1 MVKKIALAI
10 AAVLGVAV
18 VVILGLA
25 STKPD
30 VMVIERSAVIK
41 APPEKL
47 FAKVNNLH
55 SWIEW
60 SPYEALDPKV
70 KRTFSGPDAG
80 KGAVYAW
87 DGNNDVGAGSM
98 EITEITEPSNI
109 KIDLRFLKPFK
120 GDNKVNFSFV
130 PVTEPAANGAD
141 ANGTKANAT
150 KVSWTMS
157 GESPLMCKVM
167 QVFCNVDD
175 MCGKDFEKGL
185 AKLKTLA
192 EG

>member
-30 VMVIERSAVIK
+30 VMVIERSTVIK
-41 APPEKL
+41 ASPEKL

-70 KRTFSGPDAG
+70 KRTFSGPEAG

-87 DGNNDVGAGSM
+87 DGNNDVGAGTM

-130 PVTEPAANGAD
+130 PVSEPAANATE
-141 ANGTKANAT
+141 ANATEAAT

-157 GESPLMCKVM
+157 GESPFMCKVM

>member
-1 MVKKIALAI
+1 MVKKIAITI

-18 VVILGLA
+18 VVIIGLA

-30 VMVIERSAVIK
+30 VMVIERSVVIK

-60 SPYEALDPKV
+60 SPYEAMDPNV
-70 KRTFSGPDAG
+70 KRTFNGPEAG

-98 EITEITEPSNI
+98 EITEITEPSNV
-109 KIDLRFLKPFK
+109 KLDLHFLKPFK

-130 PVTEPAANGAD
+130 PVSVPE
-141 ANGTKANAT
+141 ANAT
-150 KVSWTMS
+150 EAATKVRWTMS
-157 GESPLMCKVM
+157 GESPFMCKVM

-185 AKLKTLA
+185 AKLKTLS
-192 EG
+192 ES